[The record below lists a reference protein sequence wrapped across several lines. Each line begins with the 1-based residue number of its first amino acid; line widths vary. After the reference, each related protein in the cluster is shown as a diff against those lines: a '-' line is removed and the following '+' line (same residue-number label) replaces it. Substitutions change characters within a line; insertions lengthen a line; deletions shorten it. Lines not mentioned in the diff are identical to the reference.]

1 MRPPRQACN
10 WPPSLYPHHHVG
22 RIQRRGATLI
32 RQISMLIRVCFDV
45 GQAASGA
52 FSIANYRLVFT
63 EQRSEEHPLAP
74 PIKCISAIA
83 MHTSSRTDEI
93 LLNTSYGC
101 LHQWIHGMQ

>member
-1 MRPPRQACN
+1 
-10 WPPSLYPHHHVG
+10 
-22 RIQRRGATLI
+22 
-32 RQISMLIRVCFDV
+32 MLIRVCFDV

-52 FSIANYRLVFT
+52 FSIANYRLVLT

-93 LLNTSYGC
+93 LLNTRYGR